1 MKITPRNNLLKSSN
15 NLIRRYLAIIL
26 FYSYRYI
33 RIRYLI
39 FIAFGLVKQK
49 SNYIKPIKGLAFG
62 RQIFDEDTNAINK
75 YSLNISIDSIHKSYF
90 FMYLNY
96 LSLYTN
102 YDLPSYL
109 DKRDIRESVKKHL
122 INALQHLIKKN
133 DYKFVISCNYNY
145 LECVELPRV
154 CKTLNIPYVVLYK
167 EGLNLNTEIAN
178 NYVVKRNSILP
189 FGGNKLLTY
198 NHSIRNTFIN
208 SKFHNVPAEKV
219 VACGVPR
226 FDNIIRS
233 KNTSKSNI
241 YKATLFSSYPPDKIR
256 LYKDQDKE
264 VIKKYIDLF
273 HKDFMKTAIKMPN
286 HKFIIKTKTAD
297 HYFSY
302 VKKMV
307 DVQGT
312 LPNLTITNH
321 GNAQEYIAKSEV
333 VCGFNS
339 TTLIES
345 CLMKKPTVSVKI
357 PNITSSEE
365 ENLLRLN
372 LNTHFWDKPGW
383 FENFFMD
390 KNSKVSN
397 KSNNP
402 IDNQYGNLIFSLD
415 GNSSLRVESEIL
427 KEDSKFQ

>member
-1 MKITPRNNLLKSSN
+1 MKFVLIKKFLQSVDNLT
-15 NLIRRYLAIIL
+15 RRYLAIIL
-26 FYSYRYI
+26 FFSYRFI
-33 RIRYLI
+33 RIQWLI
-39 FIAFGLVKQK
+39 FLAFNLIKQK
-49 SNYIKPIKGLAFG
+49 SDYTKPIKGLAFG
-62 RQIFDEDTNAINK
+62 RQIFDEDTNAISK

-96 LSLYTN
+96 LSLYTH
-102 YDLPSYL
+102 YDLPSYFE
-109 DKRDIRESVKKHL
+109 KGENRESVKKHL

-133 DYKFVISCNYNY
+133 DYKFVISGNYNY
-145 LECVELPRV
+145 LECVELPGV
-154 CKTLNIPYVVLYK
+154 CKTLNIPYIVLYK
-167 EGLNLNTEIAN
+167 EGLNLNTEIAT
-178 NYVVKRNSILP
+178 NYVMKRNSLLP

-198 NHSIRNTFIN
+198 NHSIRNTFID
-208 SKFHNVPAEKV
+208 SKFHNIPEEKV

-233 KNTSKSNI
+233 KNTSKPNI
-241 YKATLFSSYPPDKIR
+241 YKATLFSPYPPDKIR

-264 VIKKYIDLF
+264 IIKKYIDSF
-273 HKDFMKTAIKMPN
+273 HMDFIKLATKMPN
-286 HKFIIKTKTAD
+286 KKFLIKTKAAE

-307 DVQGT
+307 NVHGT

-333 VCGFNS
+333 ISGFNS

-365 ENLLRLN
+365 ENLLILN
-372 LNTHFWDKPGW
+372 LNTHFWDNPGW
-383 FENFFMD
+383 FENFFID
-390 KNSKVSN
+390 KNSNASN

-402 IDNQYGNLIFSLD
+402 IDKQHGNLIFSLD

-427 KEDSKFQ
+427 KEVSKFQ